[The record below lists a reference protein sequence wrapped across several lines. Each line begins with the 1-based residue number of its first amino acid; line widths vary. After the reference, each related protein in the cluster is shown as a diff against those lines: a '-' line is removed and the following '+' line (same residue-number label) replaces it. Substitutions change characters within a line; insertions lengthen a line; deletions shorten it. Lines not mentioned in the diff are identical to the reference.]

1 MRGVL
6 ADGSEIVLSKVD
18 GGFVG
23 YLREHVFASWKDNG
37 QPAYADWPILLS
49 VDGKALWVKP
59 AYPSDTNPD
68 FGVAGAQPHAL
79 TGTSRRREILE
90 RIASC
95 VCRDRQN
102 NYGDAED
109 NFKNIA
115 DYWNLWLRQRG
126 LLAGDKEVDALDV
139 AQMSAFIKVARKVG
153 NLGYLDNWIDGGGYE
168 VCGAGIV
175 LSREGKT

>member
-1 MRGVL
+1 MKGVL
-6 ADGSEIVLSKVD
+6 SDGSEVALTRVD
-18 GGFVG
+18 GGYAG
-23 YLREHVFASWKDNG
+23 HLRDGLASWRETG
-37 QPAYADWPILLS
+37 QPCYADWPILLS
-49 VDGKALWVKP
+49 VDGKALWAKSGP
-59 AYPSDTNPD
+59 AP
-68 FGVAGAQPHAL
+68 AK

-115 DYWNLWLRQRG
+115 AYWNLWLRQRG
-126 LLAGDKEVDALDV
+126 LLAPGKEIDPLDV

-153 NLGYLDNWIDGGGYE
+153 NLDYLDNWIDGGGYE
-168 VCGAGIV
+168 VCGAGII
-175 LSREGKT
+175 LSREGGKP

>member
-6 ADGSEIVLSKVD
+6 ADGSEIELTAVD
-18 GGFVG
+18 GGYTG
-23 YLREHVFASWKDNG
+23 HLRDGLASWRETG
-37 QPAYADWPILLS
+37 QPCYADWPILLS
-49 VDGKALWVKP
+49 VDGKALWAKP
-59 AYPSDTNPD
+59 AYPSGTNPD
-68 FGVAGAQPHAL
+68 FGVAEPVQPK

-102 NYGDAED
+102 TYGDAED

-115 DYWNLWLRQRG
+115 AYWNLWLRQRG
-126 LLAGDKEVDALDV
+126 LLAPGKEINPLDV

-153 NLGYLDNWIDGGGYE
+153 NLDYLDNWIDGGGYE

-175 LSREGKT
+175 LSREGGKP